1 MKDDYQEVDDASS
14 DEFHYPTPE
23 TPRPTSRSSG
33 STDHPSRT
41 GTSRVPVDLTPH
53 LTQAPDFRVPTREAP
68 QNILSP
74 RRTPPS
80 PQPQWERDE
89 TVQQC
94 RDCRRRFNLLNRRV
108 NFHIS
113 ILLHFLIFFHTACK
127 WLKYS
132 QRSFIH
138 VQRSIAVIVAKYFV
152 MIAPQIKS
160 CSTQWMS
167 SMIRQRLRPLRLLPS
182 AGYVKAVIRRK
193 MARYPID

>member
-1 MKDDYQEVDDASS
+1 MIWNVGDYQLVLEDSYFLILVSSFFFLVTPLTPSIKDDYQEVDDASS

-33 STDHPSRT
+33 STDYLNRT

-74 RRTPPS
+74 RRTPSSAQQFLPK
-80 PQPQWERDE
+80 WERDE

-108 NFHIS
+108 
-113 ILLHFLIFFHTACK
+113 IFF
-127 WLKYS
+127 
-132 QRSFIH
+132 
-138 VQRSIAVIVAKYFV
+138 
-152 MIAPQIKS
+152 
-160 CSTQWMS
+160 
-167 SMIRQRLRPLRLLPS
+167 
-182 AGYVKAVIRRK
+182 
-193 MARYPID
+193 